1 MVVVTANQAESRIA
15 QLLLQAECGEE
26 VVSST
31 NSPLRRELVTGQA
44 PTARRQ
50 GLIEGL
56 ADRAVSRRTVKAL
69 AHSARATGQEF
80 SRLALDWIW
89 TQTQGQP
96 WLANALCDTACFRSP
111 AGRDRSRAIAKSDI
125 IEAREE
131 LGRRRTTHID
141 QLGPLAA
148 RGAGGAHRAAASRRR
163 GVDRRATDIEYA
175 RDVGLLASE
184 RPTRIANPIYAE
196 VMRRQLALIQ

>member
-1 MVVVTANQAESRIA
+1 MPI
-15 QLLLQAECGEE
+15 
-26 VVSST
+26 
-31 NSPLRRELVTGQA
+31 P
-44 PTARRQ
+44 
-50 GLIEGL
+50 
-56 ADRAVSRRTVKAL
+56 
-69 AHSARATGQEF
+69 ARATGQEF

-111 AGRDRSRAIAKSDI
+111 AGRDRSRGIAKSDI

-141 QLGPLAA
+141 QLGRWLREERVARIVRPLL
-148 RGAGGAHRAAASRRR
+148 AGEEWSVA
-163 GVDRRATDIEYA
+163 ATDIEYA